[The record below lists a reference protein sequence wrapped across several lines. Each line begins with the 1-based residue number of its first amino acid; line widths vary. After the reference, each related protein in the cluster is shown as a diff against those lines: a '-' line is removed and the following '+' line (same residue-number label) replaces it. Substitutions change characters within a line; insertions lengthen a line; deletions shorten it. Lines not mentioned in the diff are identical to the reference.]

1 MASLISST
9 GGGAFKSI
17 IVNCLSILRYI
28 VGNKDFLSTIR
39 GKYLVYRGPKVGH
52 KVGHKGHKVGPR
64 LREVTPAARGSQEA
78 RSADLCKC

>member
-17 IVNCLSILRYI
+17 IVNCLSILRYL

-52 KVGHKGHKVGPR
+52 KVHKVGPR